1 MEELSINLNWDLA
14 GKDFEPGKFSPDHMI
29 FVNDDISMP
38 SSAAPDYGGN
48 KNSLNPEQ
56 GLAASISSCHMMT
69 FLALAAKMKWPVK
82 TYKDTAVAKLGKN
95 LKGLMSGTEIE
106 LNPKVEFSNGFS
118 VDNLKMKEVQ
128 DRAHRYCF
136 ISNSLS
142 KEVKVKINKFM
153 NGSMNNQLVKTSIH
167 SNCILRITLNNP
179 SQHNVLSEEMMS
191 AIQSVLDKS
200 VNDKSIRVIIISAE
214 GKTFSAGHDLK
225 QLKKGRDNSDKG
237 RDYFKKV
244 MLKCSKLMQSII
256 NNPKPIIAEV
266 SGTATAAGC
275 QLVASCDLAYA
286 GTSSRFATPGVNI
299 GLFCSTPMVALS
311 RTVSNKHSMEML
323 LNGDLIS
330 SKKAAEIG
338 LINEVVN
345 DNDLESIVLEKA
357 LKISKKSAMT
367 LKIGKQAFYNQ
378 INMNLSEAYDYA
390 SNVMV
395 ENMLKIDAEEGI
407 DAFINKRNPNWQDK

>member
-1 MEELSINLNWDLA
+1 M
-14 GKDFEPGKFSPDHMI
+14 
-29 FVNDDISMP
+29 ND
-38 SSAAPDYGGN
+38 
-48 KNSLNPEQ
+48 
-56 GLAASISSCHMMT
+56 
-69 FLALAAKMKWPVK
+69 
-82 TYKDTAVAKLGKN
+82 
-95 LKGLMSGTEIE
+95 
-106 LNPKVEFSNGFS
+106 
-118 VDNLKMKEVQ
+118 
-128 DRAHRYCF
+128 
-136 ISNSLS
+136 S
-142 KEVKVKINKFM
+142 K
-153 NGSMNNQLVKTSIH
+153 NNQLVKTSIH
-167 SNCILRITLNNP
+167 SDCILRVTLNNP

-200 VNDKSIRVIIISAE
+200 INDKSIRVIIISAE

-237 RDYFKKV
+237 REYFKKV

-266 SGTATAAGC
+266 AGTATAAGC

-286 GTSSRFATPGVNI
+286 GISSRFATPGVNI

-338 LINEVVN
+338 LINEVVD
-345 DNDLESIVLEKA
+345 DNDLGRIVLEKA
-357 LKISKKSAMT
+357 LKISKKSSMT

>member
-1 MEELSINLNWDLA
+1 
-14 GKDFEPGKFSPDHMI
+14 
-29 FVNDDISMP
+29 
-38 SSAAPDYGGN
+38 
-48 KNSLNPEQ
+48 
-56 GLAASISSCHMMT
+56 
-69 FLALAAKMKWPVK
+69 
-82 TYKDTAVAKLGKN
+82 
-95 LKGLMSGTEIE
+95 
-106 LNPKVEFSNGFS
+106 
-118 VDNLKMKEVQ
+118 
-128 DRAHRYCF
+128 
-136 ISNSLS
+136 
-142 KEVKVKINKFM
+142 
-153 NGSMNNQLVKTSIH
+153 MNNQLVKTSIH

-345 DNDLESIVLEKA
+345 DNDLERIVLE
-357 LKISKKSAMT
+357 
-367 LKIGKQAFYNQ
+367 
-378 INMNLSEAYDYA
+378 LS
-390 SNVMV
+390 
-395 ENMLKIDAEEGI
+395 LIHI
-407 DAFINKRNPNWQDK
+407 